1 MKLQGGKIKR
11 YSKRQL
17 TCKTL
22 RRFLDTFHKDH
33 YVVYNLCSERS
44 YDATKFGGR
53 GNVTQLLLL
62 RVILIIHQKV
72 ARCGIQDHNCPTIE
86 SMESFCVTVVSTQ
99 KIILT
104 D

>member
-1 MKLQGGKIKR
+1 MGKLSGIENAN
-11 YSKRQL
+11 SHF
-17 TCKTL
+17 KTP

-44 YDATKFGGR
+44 YDPTKFGGR